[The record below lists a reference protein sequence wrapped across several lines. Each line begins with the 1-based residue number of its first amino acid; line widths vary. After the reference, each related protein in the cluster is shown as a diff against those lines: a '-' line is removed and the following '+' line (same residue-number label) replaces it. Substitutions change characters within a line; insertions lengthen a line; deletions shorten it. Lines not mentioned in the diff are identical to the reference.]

1 MTRPH
6 PSTTAI
12 LMLAA
17 VLLLAGCAGT
27 ARGKKESVYRHDAD
41 LAVVDLSRSKAD
53 AMVTIRYPAVVDRDA
68 EEAYYNAFWD
78 RAIGGAVKSDSQAGQ
93 VSERIAQSVITKSNY
108 FTMSLYRELQEKLP
122 PQSVLLSPHVIELD
136 AAGRLVSRPL
146 LAVEQIPT
154 VLNIDFNVY
163 SFPDS
168 SKMMDSPPL
177 TFGDIVTPLFV
188 LHANRWL
195 RPSTFGLLL
204 ASEPLLGSAWAQ
216 SEQQTEDQ
224 VANRLADRV
233 GEYVRPLD
241 FVNFLAG
248 VEPESSDLPVK
259 SAGESRREVVAVEI
273 HPLEKIRMDGE
284 QVEQLSA
291 NATLDPFADDFVRG
305 AATRVVTALN
315 RVDHDRATFFGRQVA
330 LSRFDPQLGAAFLAR
345 TGDEALRAR
354 LQMGEALIA
363 AERKF
368 LAAQSDSL
376 YQGIWEGV
384 YGRQMRE
391 MIAAEYR
398 LLEDRR
404 RLARSQN
411 LNTALAIVAM
421 AGAAYAGNNI
431 DGGKFYESR
440 TMANILML
448 SSIWAMNSA
457 FSANAESKIVGE
469 NFLVQMAPAI
479 NRQVS
484 VQVEWL
490 DSREEITARDF
501 AEFREQT
508 LALYQRSVRSLD
520 APAAQNCSFKDGSA
534 DRAGRWFGPCAGG
547 LAAGT
552 GYGLIADAVGI
563 TEYVGAA
570 QTGLADGLGAM
581 IVTAPGAAGS
591 VYLEGEFS
599 QGLPDGVLWVEEPGR
614 KPRVRQFQD
623 GKSRGAA
630 SAEDL
635 QRVKF

>member
-1 MTRPH
+1 M
-6 PSTTAI
+6 
-12 LMLAA
+12 
-17 VLLLAGCAGT
+17 
-27 ARGKKESVYRHDAD
+27 
-41 LAVVDLSRSKAD
+41 
-53 AMVTIRYPAVVDRDA
+53 
-68 EEAYYNAFWD
+68 
-78 RAIGGAVKSDSQAGQ
+78 Q
-93 VSERIAQSVITKSNY
+93 
-108 FTMSLYRELQEKLP
+108 P
-122 PQSVLLSPHVIELD
+122 PQCPGGH
-136 AAGRLVSRPL
+136 
-146 LAVEQIPT
+146 
-154 VLNIDFNVY
+154 
-163 SFPDS
+163 
-168 SKMMDSPPL
+168 
-177 TFGDIVTPLFV
+177 
-188 LHANRWL
+188 H
-195 RPSTFGLLL
+195 
-204 ASEPLLGSAWAQ
+204 
-216 SEQQTEDQ
+216 
-224 VANRLADRV
+224 
-233 GEYVRPLD
+233 
-241 FVNFLAG
+241 
-248 VEPESSDLPVK
+248 
-259 SAGESRREVVAVEI
+259 
-273 HPLEKIRMDGE
+273 
-284 QVEQLSA
+284 
-291 NATLDPFADDFVRG
+291 
-305 AATRVVTALN
+305 
-315 RVDHDRATFFGRQVA
+315 
-330 LSRFDPQLGAAFLAR
+330 QLGAAFLAR
-345 TGDEALRAR
+345 SGDEATRAR

-421 AGAAYAGNNI
+421 AGAAYAGNNV

-501 AEFREQT
+501 GDFREQT
-508 LALYQRSVRSLD
+508 LALYQRSIRSLD
-520 APAAQNCSFKDGSA
+520 APAARNCSFQDGSA

-547 LAAGT
+547 VATGT
-552 GYGLIADAVGI
+552 GYGLIADAGGI

-570 QTGLADGLGAM
+570 QAGLADGLGAM
-581 IVTAPGAAGS
+581 IVTAPGDAGA
-591 VYLEGEFS
+591 VYLEGEFR

-635 QRVKF
+635 QRVRF